1 MARPLTAPIRLQ
13 VSVSEELAEAVKD
26 FRFGQRFASESLA
39 LNTLIAL
46 GLEAFNAGWK
56 PAPARKP
63 R

>member
-1 MARPLTAPIRLQ
+1 MPKPRTAPIRLQ
-13 VSVSEELAEAVKD
+13 VSVSEELDQAIKD

-39 LNTLIAL
+39 LNALITL

-56 PAPARKP
+56 PGPARKP